1 MESRLAGADLQQEM
15 LRVSQVKKLA
25 ERVAVCLGRGEAV
38 LDSFRDIQML
48 QWESPA
54 GRAYRDA
61 VLLQSAALRRAL
73 EALIEAKAAVERH
86 SQETLTAGC
95 TLSGGALM
103 AEVTP
108 SGSGSIQVSGPPDDG
123 FLTSAEAWAASGSS
137 WRS

>member
-1 MESRLAGADLQQEM
+1 MDSQLAGADLQQEM
-15 LRVSQVKKLA
+15 LRVSQVKQLT

-38 LDSFRDIQML
+38 LDTFRDIQLL

-73 EALIEAKAAVERH
+73 QTLIEAQAAVDRH

-95 TLSGGALM
+95 TYPGL
-103 AEVTP
+103 
-108 SGSGSIQVSGPPDDG
+108 
-123 FLTSAEAWAASGSS
+123 
-137 WRS
+137 R

>member
-1 MESRLAGADLQQEM
+1 MGSQLAGTDLQREM
-15 LRVSQVKKLA
+15 LRVAQVQQLA
-25 ERVAVCLGRGEAV
+25 QRVAVCVGRGEEV
-38 LDSFRDIQML
+38 LDGFRDIQLL

-95 TLSGGALM
+95 TYPGA
-103 AEVTP
+103 
-108 SGSGSIQVSGPPDDG
+108 G
-123 FLTSAEAWAASGSS
+123 
-137 WRS
+137 